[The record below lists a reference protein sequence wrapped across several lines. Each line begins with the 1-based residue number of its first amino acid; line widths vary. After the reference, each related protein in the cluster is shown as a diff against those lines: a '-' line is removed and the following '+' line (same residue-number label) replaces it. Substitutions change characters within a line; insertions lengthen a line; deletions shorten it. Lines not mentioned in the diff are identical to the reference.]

1 MLDLLR
7 AKHSRMLVWALLILL
22 VIGLAGF
29 GITTSGALRSSEI
42 ARVGD
47 TEISETEYTR
57 AMQQEMRAL
66 TQRLGR
72 GLTMAEARQYG
83 VDNMVLSRLV
93 NDAAL
98 DEEAARLGISVGDE
112 TVAQQVMDVQAFQ
125 GPDGRFNRDIYTNTL
140 GNVGLR
146 PAEFE
151 EEIRGEVSRD
161 MIASAVQSAV
171 AAPIATAKT
180 MLDYVGEQRLFSWLR
195 LGPEALTEALPEP
208 DDAAI
213 QAEYDAHPDAYTVPE
228 TRRLTYAAISPE
240 ELAASLEV
248 PEEDLRALYEEEAER
263 FNTPETRL
271 LERIGFGT
279 EEEAAAA
286 RARLDAGE
294 VSFDALAAERGLSA
308 QDIDLGAV
316 PASRL
321 SPEAREATFGLSE
334 PGLAGPVPT
343 PLGPSIYRVNAILSG
358 NTVPFEEAR
367 EELRTERAL
376 KLATD
381 EIANE
386 SGDLEDLIAGGATL
400 EELAEETSLELGKID
415 ITATSTEGPAA
426 DQAFRDAALQAE
438 TGIETDLVELGSGGV
453 ASIRVDSVEPPRLQP
468 LDEVRDQV
476 VAAWRAAETTRRLEA
491 LAEGYAEE
499 VRGGLALDALAERLG
514 ATLESGGPVARSAP
528 LPGAGPAFLATGFAE
543 EENAVFV
550 APEGE
555 GVLLGSVTEVVPFD
569 FASEANSDIVANAE
583 NQLRGQVADDV
594 LTIYTNAVRDAAGV
608 SVSPAQIDAVL
619 SRIP

>member
-1 MLDLLR
+1 MLDFLR
-7 AKHSRMLVWALLILL
+7 AKHSRMLVWALLVLL

-29 GITTSGALRSSEI
+29 GITSSGALRSTEI

-98 DEEAARLGISVGDE
+98 DEEAGRLGISVGDE
-112 TVAQQVMDVQAFQ
+112 TVARQVMDVQAFQ
-125 GPDGRFNRDIYTNTL
+125 GPDGRFNRETYVNTL

-151 EEIRGEVSRD
+151 EQIRGEVSRD

-171 AAPIATAKT
+171 AAPTATARA
-180 MLDYVGEQRLFSWLR
+180 MLGYVGEQRAFSWLR
-195 LGPEALTEALPEP
+195 LGPEALTEPLPEP

-240 ELAASLEV
+240 ELAETLEV
-248 PEEDLRALYEEEAER
+248 PESDLRAMYEAEAER

-271 LERIGFGT
+271 IERIGFGT

-286 RARLDAGE
+286 KARLDGGE
-294 VSFDALAAERGLSA
+294 VGFDALATERGLSA

-321 SPEAREATFGLSE
+321 APEAREAVFGLAE
-334 PGLAGPVPT
+334 PGLVGPVPT

-358 NTVPFEEAR
+358 STTPFEEAR
-367 EELRTERAL
+367 EDLRRERAL

-381 EIANE
+381 ELANE
-386 SGDLEDLIAGGATL
+386 SAHLEDLIAGGATL
-400 EELAEETSLELGKID
+400 EELAEETNLELGKLAV
-415 ITATSTEGPAA
+415 TASSSEGLAA
-426 DQAFRDAALQAE
+426 DQAFRDAALQGE
-438 TGIETDLVELGSGGV
+438 TGIETDLVQLASGGI
-453 ASIRVDSVEPPRLQP
+453 ASIRVDAVEPPRLQT

-476 VAAWRAAETTRRLEA
+476 VTAWRAAETTRRLEA
-491 LAEGYAEE
+491 LASGYAEE
-499 VRGGLALDALAERLG
+499 IRGGLALDALATRLG
-514 ATLESGGPVARSAP
+514 ATLESGGPVARSAQ
-528 LPGAGPAFLATGFAE
+528 LPGAGPAFLAAGFAE
-543 EENAVFV
+543 EANTAFET
-550 APEGE
+550 PDGD
-555 GVLLGSVTEVVPFD
+555 GVLLGSVTEIVPFD
-569 FASEANSDIVANAE
+569 FTAEANGDIVANAE
-583 NQLRGQVADDV
+583 SQLRGQVADDV
-594 LTIYTNAVRDAAGV
+594 LTLYTNAVRDAAGV